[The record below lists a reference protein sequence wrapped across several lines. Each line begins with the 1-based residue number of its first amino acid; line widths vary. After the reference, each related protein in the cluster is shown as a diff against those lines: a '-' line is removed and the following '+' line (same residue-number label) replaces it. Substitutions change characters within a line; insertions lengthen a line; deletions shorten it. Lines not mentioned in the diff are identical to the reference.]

1 MNGPEIL
8 LCNITVEIKERH
20 QKINKTFN
28 NVSFIDQGL
37 SLYKGNKIVKI
48 EKIGILGKASRK

>member
-1 MNGPEIL
+1 MNGPDIL

-28 NVSFIDQGL
+28 NVSYIDQGL

-48 EKIGILGKASRK
+48 EKIGILGKVYRK